1 MTVLQGEGVS
11 GGVASGRLRFF
22 RRNAQ
27 ETPYRDAA
35 GPEVELARYEAARD
49 AAAAQL
55 DKLYEDMKAAL
66 GEKKGVPLSGP
77 SDDAG
82 RPGFPGLHYKRDPGR
97 RRQRGRSD

>member
-49 AAAAQL
+49 A
-55 DKLYEDMKAAL
+55 
-66 GEKKGVPLSGP
+66 GSRT
-77 SDDAG
+77 AG
-82 RPGFPGLHYKRDPGR
+82 
-97 RRQRGRSD
+97 